1 MSYACECGYDG
12 AKGWVVARTTRDWAL
27 ATPDG
32 DGGWEYS
39 DEVAPNFPDSPMA
52 DRGDAELTPAH
63 HLSCPACGLDVEESD
78 FWPIEPEEKETT

>member
-1 MSYACECGYDG
+1 
-12 AKGWVVARTTRDWAL
+12 
-27 ATPDG
+27 
-32 DGGWEYS
+32 
-39 DEVAPNFPDSPMA
+39 MA